1 MAVSGAERARES
13 DPRRYDS
20 MKSRPM
26 NSEGEAAA
34 LELIDIDLCRTF
46 PDNIYF
52 SSETADDAKSLVS
65 GKFTPARLSHF
76 RVLEHISCSYS
87 FFRNKTT

>member
-1 MAVSGAERARES
+1 MSVSGAEAARES
-13 DPRRYDS
+13 DPRRYES

-26 NSEGEAAA
+26 DSDWDAAA
-34 LELIDIDLCRTF
+34 LALIDIDLCRTF

-65 GKFTPARLSHF
+65 R
-76 RVLEHISCSYS
+76 
-87 FFRNKTT
+87 